1 MTLGNYMKYLRL
13 EHGFKK
19 VSISAYHGSTF
30 LIVLKIVLILK
41 FYYTHA
47 ALSQYLI
54 TLRTL
59 KS

>member
-1 MTLGNYMKYLRL
+1 MKYLRL